1 MKRIHPGDS
10 AGIEQICRLEQASFG
25 EGGLNRWHLMPLVR
39 HGRVYGYYE
48 NNTLIGCMQFLL
60 DWENRE
66 KAYLYGFSMADGYR
80 GRGLGTKF
88 LKSSLAELAREGI
101 KKVELTVAPD
111 NQAARKVYE
120 EKLGFQIIKHRIDEY
135 GPGETR
141 LVLELDLALPSS
153 FS

>member
-1 MKRIHPGDS
+1 MMRRIHPGDS
-10 AGIEQICRLEQASFG
+10 ACIEQICRLEQASFG

-39 HGRVYGYYE
+39 HGRVYGYYKAGL
-48 NNTLIGCMQFLL
+48 LIGCAQFIL
-60 DWENRE
+60 DWDNKE
-66 KAYLYGFSMADGYR
+66 KAYLYGFSMAGEYR

-88 LKSSLAELAREGI
+88 LESSLAELAREGI

-120 EKLGFQIIKHRIDEY
+120 EKLGFQIVGSRCNEY

-141 LVLELDLALPSS
+141 LVLERDLTSPRG
-153 FS
+153 